1 MIGHMAGRVTSP
13 ICVGRQEELLVLAEA
28 AERAAGGT
36 ASVVLV
42 GGEAGVGKTRLLA
55 EFSARSGVVDP
66 LVLHGACI
74 SLGGDERLPFGPIA
88 QALRGLIRQ
97 LGPQATNALLDE
109 ATSELG
115 RLVPELGRVVDE
127 SGPSRPEWA
136 QTRVFEGLLTLLGRL
151 GTLMPVILVVEDMHW
166 ADRSTRDVLDFL
178 ARSLGPERVLI
189 VATYRTD
196 ELHRRHPLRPWLAE
210 MERLPRVTRL
220 ELPRL
225 GPDDVRRQV
234 EAITGQAADPGLVA
248 TIIRRAA
255 GNPFFT
261 EELLAAG
268 ATEAGDQL
276 PDSLRDVLL
285 VRVHAL
291 SELAQE
297 VIGCAAVVGPTFDH
311 DLLLRAC
318 DLDEATVSMALREA
332 NAAQLIVVSD
342 ADGTYAF
349 RHALLQEAIYDDM
362 LPRDRR
368 RCHARCAEGL
378 AARPVPDG
386 AEGASQLAALAHHAS
401 AAHDLPLALRG
412 WVEAARASAR
422 VNALSEAAEA
432 YDRALDM
439 WDAVPAD
446 DRPASSATH
455 HSPAG
460 VDVVQLMYEASQALL
475 GSGQLSQARQVAG
488 EAVRRFDASEDPLRA
503 AVLLERYARALWMT
517 GDLTMSIAA
526 LEQAAASCRDQP
538 PTAASARVVAS
549 LAGTLMLKDLNE
561 RSVEVGREA
570 VAMAR
575 AAKAPHVEAYAICG
589 LGTALVNRGDCA
601 AGLPLLRQAA
611 AMAHELDIA
620 AVDFHRT
627 YANLS
632 TALHICGQ
640 LEEAVAVALEGVQ
653 WAKTRGLWRLQ
664 GSFLEANAASALVD
678 LGRWD
683 DARTLLDQR
692 DRPIVEGVS
701 LLNHA
706 VVAGILAVRT
716 GRLADARVLLDPARN
731 AVANLRDAQFTGPIH
746 GGLIELAIAEERFDD
761 AIDLADAGIALMS
774 ATEDQGVRYR
784 VELHGLALHAAI
796 LGLAPI
802 RARRDGATER
812 RLRAAIEARVV
823 AIRDAAAQGGGSPDG
838 MGGEILGYAAFAEA
852 DYGLAHDSPDPSA
865 WAAAAAIW
873 ERLER
878 PWMVARCRLG
888 EAEAILAARR
898 SRVEATAPLRTAMAI
913 ARRLGAAPLE
923 AACASLGRFARIDPD
938 TAEAP
943 ARPVDDELALATAHS
958 ALDTSFGLTDRELE
972 VLRLLAQG
980 LSNRRI
986 GETLFITESTAGVH
1000 VSNILGKLGVAS
1012 RVEAAA
1018 IAVRVGL
1025 SD

>member
-1 MIGHMAGRVTSP
+1 M
-13 ICVGRQEELLVLAEA
+13 
-28 AERAAGGT
+28 
-36 ASVVLV
+36 
-42 GGEAGVGKTRLLA
+42 
-55 EFSARSGVVDP
+55 
-66 LVLHGACI
+66 
-74 SLGGDERLPFGPIA
+74 PFGPIA

-97 LGPQATNALLDE
+97 LGPEATNALLDE
-109 ATSELG
+109 STSELG
-115 RLVPELGRVVDE
+115 RLVPELGRVIDE
-127 SGPSRPEWA
+127 PGPSRPEWA
-136 QTRVFEGLLTLLGRL
+136 QTRVFEGLLTLFGRL
-151 GTLMPVILVVEDMHW
+151 AEQGPVMLIVEDLHW

-178 ARSLGPERVLI
+178 ARSLGPDRVLI
-189 VATYRTD
+189 VATYRSD

-225 GPDDVRRQV
+225 GPDDIRRQV
-234 EAITGQAADPGLVA
+234 EAITGQAADPGLMA
-248 TIIRRAA
+248 TIVRRAA

-268 ATEAGDQL
+268 ATDAEDQL
-276 PDSLRDVLL
+276 PGSLRDVLL
-285 VRVHAL
+285 VRIHGL
-291 SELAQE
+291 SELGQE

-318 DLDEATVSMALREA
+318 DLDEASVSMALREA

-386 AEGASQLAALAHHAS
+386 AEGASQLAALAHHAT

-446 DRPASSATH
+446 DRPA
-455 HSPAG
+455 G
-460 VDVVQLMYEASQALL
+460 VDVVQLMYEVSQALL

-488 EAVRRFDASEDPLRA
+488 EAVRRFDAAEDPLRA
-503 AVLLERYARALWMT
+503 ALLLERYARALWMT
-517 GDLTMSIAA
+517 GDLTLSIAA

-538 PTAASARVVAS
+538 ATAASARVVAS

-575 AAKAPHVEAYAICG
+575 AADAPHVEAYAICG

-601 AGLPLLRQAA
+601 EGLPLLRQAA
-611 AMAHELDIA
+611 SMAHELDIA

-632 TALHICGQ
+632 TALHNCGQ

-653 WAKTRGLWRLQ
+653 WAKKRGLWRLQ
-664 GSFLEANAASALVD
+664 GSFLEANAAAALVE

-683 DARTLLDQR
+683 EARTLLDQR

-706 VVAGILAVRT
+706 VVAGSLAVRT
-716 GRLADARVLLDPARN
+716 GRLADARALLDSARN
-731 AVANLRDAQFTGPIH
+731 AVANLRDAQFTGPIY

-761 AIDLADAGIALMS
+761 AIDLTDEAIVLMS
-774 ATEDQGVRYR
+774 AAEDLGVRYR

-812 RLRAAIEARVV
+812 RLRAAIDGRIA
-823 AIRDAAAQGGGSPDG
+823 AIRDVAAQGVGSPDG
-838 MGGEILGYAAFAEA
+838 IGGEILGHAAFAEA
-852 DYGLAHDSPDPSA
+852 EYGEAHDGPDPSA

-898 SRVEATAPLRTAMAI
+898 SRVDATAPLRAAMAI

-923 AACASLGRFARIDPD
+923 AACASVGRFARIDPD
-938 TAEAP
+938 GVDTPDRPVGDAATEAP
-943 ARPVDDELALATAHS
+943 GHAALEA
-958 ALDTSFGLTDRELE
+958 SFGLTDRELE
-972 VLRLLAQG
+972 VLRLLSQG

-986 GETLFITESTAGVH
+986 GDTLFITESTAGVH

>member
-1 MIGHMAGRVTSP
+1 M
-13 ICVGRQEELLVLAEA
+13 
-28 AERAAGGT
+28 
-36 ASVVLV
+36 
-42 GGEAGVGKTRLLA
+42 
-55 EFSARSGVVDP
+55 
-66 LVLHGACI
+66 
-74 SLGGDERLPFGPIA
+74 
-88 QALRGLIRQ
+88 
-97 LGPQATNALLDE
+97 
-109 ATSELG
+109 
-115 RLVPELGRVVDE
+115 
-127 SGPSRPEWA
+127 
-136 QTRVFEGLLTLLGRL
+136 FEGLLTLFGRL
-151 GTLMPVILVVEDMHW
+151 AEQGPVMLIVEDLHW

-189 VATYRTD
+189 VATYRSD

-225 GPDDVRRQV
+225 GPDDIRRQV
-234 EAITGQAADPGLVA
+234 EAITGQAADPGLMA
-248 TIIRRAA
+248 TIVRRAA

-268 ATEAGDQL
+268 ATDAEDQL
-276 PDSLRDVLL
+276 PGSLRDVLL
-285 VRVHAL
+285 VRIHGL
-291 SELAQE
+291 SELGQE

-318 DLDEATVSMALREA
+318 DLDEASVSMALREA

-386 AEGASQLAALAHHAS
+386 AEGASQLAALAHHAT

-446 DRPASSATH
+446 DRPA
-455 HSPAG
+455 G
-460 VDVVQLMYEASQALL
+460 VDVVQLMYEVSQALL

-488 EAVRRFDASEDPLRA
+488 EAVRRFDAAEDPLRA
-503 AVLLERYARALWMT
+503 ALLLERYARALWMT
-517 GDLTMSIAA
+517 GDLTLSIAA

-538 PTAASARVVAS
+538 ATAASARVVAS

-575 AAKAPHVEAYAICG
+575 AADAPHVEAYAICG

-601 AGLPLLRQAA
+601 EGLPLLRQAA
-611 AMAHELDIA
+611 SMAHELDIA

-632 TALHICGQ
+632 TALHNCGQ

-653 WAKTRGLWRLQ
+653 WAKKRGLWRLQ
-664 GSFLEANAASALVD
+664 GSFLEANAAAALVE

-683 DARTLLDQR
+683 EARTLLDQR

-706 VVAGILAVRT
+706 VVAGSLAVRT
-716 GRLADARVLLDPARN
+716 GRLADARALLDSARN
-731 AVANLRDAQFTGPIH
+731 AVANLRDAQFTGPIY
-746 GGLIELAIAEERFDD
+746 GGLIELAIAEEQFDD
-761 AIDLADAGIALMS
+761 RVAEPNLAVREHPRAGPGSTLGQAPRHDRMVQRRFALDDGAIAMRQEQGPGLVPAPELDERSRRVRLEERPLEPPQTPLLRPLHALERDRDGFLELT
-774 ATEDQGVRYR
+774 AVVQRGRQVGVRSMEIDGR
-784 VELHGLALHAAI
+784 DVELVGHRRRLTKERQPFGAVATVHKGGPEPTDGVRLDMRCVRGAGH
-796 LGLAPI
+796 
-802 RARRDGATER
+802 RDGLSSDLDGPLVEVLEHERASQARHDACRCGRR
-812 RLRAAIEARVV
+812 RLVPTRRG
-823 AIRDAAAQGGGSPDG
+823 R
-838 MGGEILGYAAFAEA
+838 L
-852 DYGLAHDSPDPSA
+852 
-865 WAAAAAIW
+865 
-873 ERLER
+873 LER
-878 PWMVARCRLG
+878 GDRHRSG
-888 EAEAILAARR
+888 RR
-898 SRVEATAPLRTAMAI
+898 SSI
-913 ARRLGAAPLE
+913 ARGA
-923 AACASLGRFARIDPD
+923 
-938 TAEAP
+938 
-943 ARPVDDELALATAHS
+943 
-958 ALDTSFGLTDRELE
+958 
-972 VLRLLAQG
+972 
-980 LSNRRI
+980 
-986 GETLFITESTAGVH
+986 
-1000 VSNILGKLGVAS
+1000 
-1012 RVEAAA
+1012 
-1018 IAVRVGL
+1018 
-1025 SD
+1025 

>member
-1 MIGHMAGRVTSP
+1 MIGHMACRVTSP
-13 ICVGRQEELLVLAEA
+13 ICVGRQEELLVLDEA

-55 EFSARSGVVDP
+55 EFSARSTVADP

-74 SLGGDERLPFGPIA
+74 SLGGDERLPFAPIA

-97 LGPQATNALLDE
+97 LGSEGTNALLDE
-109 ATSELG
+109 STSELG

-127 SGPSRPEWA
+127 PGPSRPEWA

-151 GTLMPVILVVEDMHW
+151 AELGPVVLIVEDLHW
-166 ADRSTRDVLDFL
+166 ADGSTRDVLDFL

-189 VATYRTD
+189 VASYRSD

-234 EAITGQAADPGLVA
+234 EAITGQGPDAGLVA
-248 TIIRRAA
+248 TIVRRAA

-318 DLDEATVSMALREA
+318 DLDEASVSMALREA

-386 AEGASQLAALAHHAS
+386 AEGASQLAALAHHAT

-422 VNALSEAAEA
+422 VNALSDAAEA

-446 DRPASSATH
+446 DRPA
-455 HSPAG
+455 G
-460 VDVVQLMYEASQALL
+460 VDVVQLMYEVSQALL

-488 EAVRRFDASEDPLRA
+488 EAVRRFDAAEDPLRA

-526 LEQAAASCRDQP
+526 LEQAAASCGDQP

-575 AAKAPHVEAYAICG
+575 AAEAPNVEAYAICG

-640 LEEAVAVALEGVQ
+640 LEEAVAVALEGVR
-653 WAKTRGLWRLQ
+653 WAKSRGLWRLQ
-664 GSFLEANAASALVD
+664 GSFLEANAASVLVD

-701 LLNHA
+701 LLNHS

-716 GRLADARVLLDPARN
+716 GRLADAHALLDPARN
-731 AVANLRDAQFTGPIH
+731 AIANLRDAQFTGPIH

-774 ATEDQGVRYR
+774 TTEDQGVRYR
-784 VELHGLALHAAI
+784 VEIHGLALHAAI
-796 LGLAPI
+796 RGLAPI
-802 RARRDGATER
+802 RARRDSTTER
-812 RLRAAIEARVV
+812 RLRAAIDARIV

-852 DYGLAHDSPDPSA
+852 DYGLAHDGPDPSA
-865 WAAAAAIW
+865 WAAAAVIW

-898 SRVEATAPLRTAMAI
+898 SRVEATAPLRAAMAI

-923 AACASLGRFARIDPD
+923 AACASLGRLARIDPD

-943 ARPVDDELALATAHS
+943 ALGDGDAPADAMGRPAP
-958 ALDTSFGLTDRELE
+958 DTSFGLTDRELE

-986 GETLFITESTAGVH
+986 GDTLFITESTAGVH
-1000 VSNILGKLGVAS
+1000 VSNILGKLRVAS

>member
-1 MIGHMAGRVTSP
+1 
-13 ICVGRQEELLVLAEA
+13 
-28 AERAAGGT
+28 
-36 ASVVLV
+36 
-42 GGEAGVGKTRLLA
+42 
-55 EFSARSGVVDP
+55 
-66 LVLHGACI
+66 
-74 SLGGDERLPFGPIA
+74 
-88 QALRGLIRQ
+88 
-97 LGPQATNALLDE
+97 
-109 ATSELG
+109 
-115 RLVPELGRVVDE
+115 
-127 SGPSRPEWA
+127 
-136 QTRVFEGLLTLLGRL
+136 
-151 GTLMPVILVVEDMHW
+151 
-166 ADRSTRDVLDFL
+166 
-178 ARSLGPERVLI
+178 
-189 VATYRTD
+189 
-196 ELHRRHPLRPWLAE
+196 
-210 MERLPRVTRL
+210 
-220 ELPRL
+220 
-225 GPDDVRRQV
+225 
-234 EAITGQAADPGLVA
+234 
-248 TIIRRAA
+248 
-255 GNPFFT
+255 
-261 EELLAAG
+261 
-268 ATEAGDQL
+268 
-276 PDSLRDVLL
+276 
-285 VRVHAL
+285 
-291 SELAQE
+291 
-297 VIGCAAVVGPTFDH
+297 
-311 DLLLRAC
+311 
-318 DLDEATVSMALREA
+318 
-332 NAAQLIVVSD
+332 
-342 ADGTYAF
+342 
-349 RHALLQEAIYDDM
+349 
-362 LPRDRR
+362 
-368 RCHARCAEGL
+368 
-378 AARPVPDG
+378 
-386 AEGASQLAALAHHAS
+386 
-401 AAHDLPLALRG
+401 
-412 WVEAARASAR
+412 
-422 VNALSEAAEA
+422 
-432 YDRALDM
+432 M

-488 EAVRRFDASEDPLRA
+488 EAVRRFDAAEDPLRA

-575 AAKAPHVEAYAICG
+575 AANAPHVEAYAICG

-664 GSFLEANAASALVD
+664 GSFLEANAASVLVD

-683 DARTLLDQR
+683 EARTLLDQR

-701 LLNHA
+701 LLNHS

-716 GRLADARVLLDPARN
+716 GRLADAHALLDPARN
-731 AVANLRDAQFTGPIH
+731 AIANLRDAQFTGPIH

-812 RLRAAIEARVV
+812 RLRAAIDARIA

-852 DYGLAHDSPDPSA
+852 DYGLAHDGPDPSA

-898 SRVEATAPLRTAMAI
+898 SRVEATAPLRAAMAI

-923 AACASLGRFARIDPD
+923 AACASLGRFARIDPG

-943 ARPVDDELALATAHS
+943 ARLARRCAAPRRRATRRSTPRSGSPS
-958 ALDTSFGLTDRELE
+958 ASSRSSA
-972 VLRLLAQG
+972 LLAQG

-986 GETLFITESTAGVH
+986 GDTLFITESTAGVH